1 VSQATRPALFR
12 PLVELEALR
21 GQPIV
26 VYNAMVEDDTV
37 EVLYGALRTLAPSE
51 RLGVVLTT
59 LGGSITTARRL
70 VLLLREYASH
80 LTILVPRRAR
90 SAGTLMCLGA
100 SELVMAPAAELSP
113 IDASM
118 DGADGSAG
126 RLSAE
131 DVRAFRA
138 MADDWFGIR
147 GEQDRVQVL
156 ALVAQRIFPGSLGAL
171 YRFDRLAHSVAHE
184 LLRHQLADV
193 PDAIREGIVERLVS
207 GYDSHDHAITRA
219 DAAALGL
226 RVVDATAREE
236 ALLWDLSE
244 ACRREFGE
252 AAERDEPVVTGLIA
266 GGGRRA
272 RRLAGVEGPER
283 RLRIGWE
290 WDGA

>member
-12 PLVELEALR
+12 PLAELEALR
-21 GQPIV
+21 GHPV
-26 VYNAMVEDDTV
+26 VVFNAMVEEDTV
-37 EVLYGALRTLAPSE
+37 EVVYDALRTVGPNE

-59 LGGSITTARRL
+59 MGGSVTTARRL
-70 VLLLREYASH
+70 VLLIREYAKH

-100 SELVMAPAAELSP
+100 DELVMAPAAELSP
-113 IDASM
+113 IDANM
-118 DGADGSAG
+118 NGADGSAG

-156 ALVAQRIFPGSLGAL
+156 ALVAERIFPGSLGAL
-171 YRFDRLAHSVAHE
+171 YRFDRLTHTVAHE

-193 PDAIREGIVERLVS
+193 PDAARERIVERLVS
-207 GYDSHDHAITRA
+207 GYDSHDHAITRV

-226 RVVDATAREE
+226 RVVNATAREE
-236 ALLWDLSE
+236 ALLWDLSG

-252 AAERDEPVVTGLIA
+252 ADVLDEPVVTGLVA

-272 RRLAGVEGPER
+272 RRLVSVVGPEKSVR
-283 RLRIGWE
+283 MRWE
-290 WDGA
+290 WDGT